1 MIALR
6 RTNSYLAT
14 GTVKGMATRKV
25 TVSLDIAALGMV
37 EQAARR
43 DGVSLSAWLSRAARR
58 EAVRTGVAATRA
70 EGAGA
75 EALSDERELE
85 LAEEDLRAAG

>member
-1 MIALR
+1 
-6 RTNSYLAT
+6 
-14 GTVKGMATRKV
+14 MATRKV
-25 TVSLDIAALGMV
+25 TVSLDVAALGMV

-58 EAVRTGVAATRA
+58 EAVRTGVATTRA
-70 EGAGA
+70 EAAGA